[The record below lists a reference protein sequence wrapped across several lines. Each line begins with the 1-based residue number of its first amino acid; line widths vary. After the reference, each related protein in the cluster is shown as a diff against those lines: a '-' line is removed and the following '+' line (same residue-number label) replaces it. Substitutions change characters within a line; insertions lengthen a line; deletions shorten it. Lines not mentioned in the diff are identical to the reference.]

1 MCCGDNV
8 LWKDALGALVGSLLL
23 FADRAHTHL
32 YNDNNFMVS
41 HSNTPQ
47 NTVDIFVALTCT
59 TPPQGY
65 PLILTITWMNACSK
79 EHCECHVITC
89 APTPKLSGVPK

>member
-1 MCCGDNV
+1 MCCDDNV

-23 FADRAHTHL
+23 FADRTHTHI
-32 YNDNNFMVS
+32 YKDNHFMVS
-41 HSNTPQ
+41 HSNTLKY
-47 NTVDIFVALTCT
+47 TADICVALACT
-59 TPPQGY
+59 TPPQSY
-65 PLILTITWMNACSK
+65 PLILIITWMNTCSK